1 MVIVALTTYH
11 ANAQVTPVSQMEKLD
26 RGLVAV
32 PISSKSNF
40 ISWRLLGTDEKTAT
54 TFDLLRDG
62 AIPRLKLSHG
72 KRNISPSNSTVLPMV
87 LTKSVQNIRTR
98 LTTCR

>member
-1 MVIVALTTYH
+1 MNKFRLYTMVIVALTTYH

-62 AIPRLKLSHG
+62 TVIASDLKVT
-72 KRNISPSNSTVLPMV
+72 N
-87 LTKSVQNIRTR
+87 
-98 LTTCR
+98 